1 MYDVEERHQRIVF
14 IKEEISILKSMLR
27 EQDTGRIQTAINV
40 LEDRVVEL
48 KENECQKP

>member
-1 MYDVEERHQRIVF
+1 MHDVERIIF
-14 IKEEISILKSMLR
+14 IMEEISVLKSMLR

-48 KENECQKP
+48 KTKVCKKP